1 MECQYSDVIGLWN
14 VWKYAADDQNND
26 ICKIRKDGEMMNT
39 KIKAVIFDLDGT
51 LIDTEKYYRTCWPLA
66 LEKFGYHITDEQVLS
81 LRSLGRPYAP
91 ERLKEMMNDPK
102 LDYTAIRNYRKELVE
117 KCMEENGIEL
127 KKGAKEILTWL
138 KEHQIKRAIATAN
151 DEERAARYLKKIGLY
166 EYFDEIIC
174 ATMVSCG
181 KPAPDTYTYA
191 CSKLGLAPEVCMAVE
206 DSPNGVESAYRAGCQ
221 VVMVPDQTKPDA
233 ALRKKLTACV
243 DALEDIELLLTEG

>member
-1 MECQYSDVIGLWN
+1 MECQYPDSIGLWN
-14 VWKYAADDQNND
+14 VWNYAADDQNNE
-26 ICKIRKDGEMMNT
+26 IYKIRKDGEMMNT

-151 DEERAARYLKKIGLY
+151 DEERAARYLKQIG
-166 EYFDEIIC
+166 
-174 ATMVSCG
+174 
-181 KPAPDTYTYA
+181 
-191 CSKLGLAPEVCMAVE
+191 
-206 DSPNGVESAYRAGCQ
+206 
-221 VVMVPDQTKPDA
+221 
-233 ALRKKLTACV
+233 
-243 DALEDIELLLTEG
+243 